1 MEGLIIYFFVLIILV
16 VALLKWNL
24 ANLEKIKDLKI
35 TIEEL
40 NVSHNSV
47 CKDYNEVSEEKTR
60 FKELLEIQNKIIT
73 DLEKK

>member
-1 MEGLIIYFFVLIILV
+1 MEGLIIYFSVLVISI

-24 ANLEKIKDLKI
+24 ANLEKIKDLKM

-47 CKDYNEVSEEKTR
+47 CKEYNEVLDENTR

>member
-1 MEGLIIYFFVLIILV
+1 M
-16 VALLKWNL
+16 
-24 ANLEKIKDLKI
+24 

-47 CKDYNEVSEEKTR
+47 CKDYNEVSEENTR

-73 DLEKK
+73 DLQNK

>member
-1 MEGLIIYFFVLIILV
+1 MEGLMIYFFVLIILI

-24 ANLEKIKDLKI
+24 ANLEKIKDLKM
-35 TIEEL
+35 TIEEM

-47 CKDYNEVSEEKTR
+47 CKEYNEVSEENTR

-73 DLEKK
+73 DLQNK

>member
-1 MEGLIIYFFVLIILV
+1 MEGLIIYFFVLIILIL
-16 VALLKWNL
+16 ALLKWNL
-24 ANLEKIKDLKI
+24 ANLEKIKDLKM

-47 CKDYNEVSEEKTR
+47 CKDYNEVFDENTR

-73 DLEKK
+73 DLQNK

>member
-1 MEGLIIYFFVLIILV
+1 MAGLIIYFFVLIILV

-24 ANLEKIKDLKI
+24 SNLEKIKDLKM

-47 CKDYNEVSEEKTR
+47 CKDYNEVSEENTR

-73 DLEKK
+73 DLQNK

>member
-1 MEGLIIYFFVLIILV
+1 MEGLMIYFFVLIILI

-24 ANLEKIKDLKI
+24 ANLEKIKDLKM

-47 CKDYNEVSEEKTR
+47 CKDYNEVLDENTR